1 MGIWK
6 KGRIKDMEK
15 KYEFIVNASKDFMT
29 LIDRNYIYAA
39 ANKAY
44 CEAHKKKREDI
55 VGRSAAEIWPKE
67 RFEKDIKKYLDK
79 CFAGNEINY
88 EQWFEFD
95 GNPPQ
100 CYNVSYY
107 PYYNEN
113 GKITH
118 AAVVS
123 RDVTAYRQA
132 EEERDMFE
140 MQLRQTQKM
149 EAIGQLAGGIAHEFN
164 TLVGIILGYGDM
176 LKDEIPENITARQYL
191 NGIIDAGRRAG
202 ILIRQIKDF
211 SRLDVSE
218 HKEILINEVVEQA
231 VKMLTPLMPSTIEIR
246 YHADENFV
254 ISGNSNQIHQV
265 ILNLGVNARDTMSG
279 AGGVLDISLGKV
291 DTDYDMVLKDAGSKY
306 YVKLSAGDSGCGMEQ
321 KIANRVFE
329 PFFTT
334 KNVGEGSGMG
344 LAIVYGIIKRHEGF
358 ITVKSEPGTG
368 SIFNIYLPLTKV

>member
-1 MGIWK
+1 
-6 KGRIKDMEK
+6 MER
-15 KYEFIVNASKDFMT
+15 KYEFIANASKDFMT
-29 LIDRNYIYAA
+29 LINRNYIYEAV
-39 ANKAY
+39 NKSY
-44 CEAHKKKREDI
+44 CEAHNKKREDI
-55 VGRSAAEIWPKE
+55 IGRSVPEVWNKE
-67 RFEKDIKKYLDK
+67 RFENDIKKYLDK

-88 EQWFEFD
+88 EEWFEFD
-95 GNPPQ
+95 GNDRQ

-132 EEERDMFE
+132 EEQRDKLE

-176 LKDEIPENITARQYL
+176 LKDEIPEHITARQYL
-191 NGIIDAGRRAG
+191 NGIIDAGQRAR

-211 SRLDVSE
+211 SRLDVLE
-218 HKEILINEVVEQA
+218 HEKILINEVVEQA
-231 VKMLTPLMPSTIEIR
+231 AKMLNPLMPSTIEIR
-246 YHADENFV
+246 YHAAESFV

-265 ILNLGVNARDTMSG
+265 ILNLGINAGYAMSG
-279 AGGVLDISLGKV
+279 TGGLLDINLEKV
-291 DTDYDMVLKDAGSKY
+291 DSDYDMVLKKINSGY
-306 YVKLSAGDSGCGMEQ
+306 YVKLSVSDSGCGMEQ
-321 KIANRVFE
+321 KIAVRVFE

-344 LAIVYGIIKRHEGF
+344 LAIVYGIIKRHGGF
-358 ITVKSEPGTG
+358 ISVKSEPGTG
-368 SIFNIYLPLTKV
+368 STFNIYLPLI